1 MMENKKNIRQIAG
14 EEEIDLIQLVVSVFR
29 RKFLVL
35 GFFIVFCLAAFAYLK
50 VAVPI
55 YESDVTIMVDPIAD
69 SSAISDLLTSGATST
84 KIQTEVELLSSRRT
98 IEDALARLDLTKYEN
113 NEGVRYSDFEEP
125 LSARALEKSISV
137 SPVKDT
143 NIVKITVQNPSP
155 EFCAD
160 FANALAASYNN
171 LLTNIAK
178 DSASSSLAFVESQI
192 PLNQEEVR
200 RASQALADFQKEN
213 NIMQVTQEGQIALAS
228 YSYLKSRK
236 APLELE
242 IGEAE
247 SILLDLGV
255 KFDLGRLLADSKLS
269 SSLSDYKAAQD
280 EILKYDLISV
290 SVNAA
295 GRTNADLMTQSQAA
309 RYYTLS
315 QVTTEAER
323 SIALRIVELSGV
335 DVTKATTFSRAL
347 AQKITA
353 EAEIELIDAEMVSAE
368 GVLEKMPDIERQL
381 AELQSEVTVYETME
395 VSLLQMLHEAK
406 LLDASVVDNVTE
418 IDTAMVPEK
427 PVSPRKLLIM
437 AAAGMMGILCGAL
450 LAIVLEFSDKS
461 ISTVDELKNILPEDV
476 PFLGWI
482 PLLKNQGKSKQRYA
496 GSIVHRDP
504 SSFESE
510 RYKLIASNFTFGSEK
525 KSRVVSVCSTTKGEG
540 KTSIMA
546 NIAVSLTQNGYSVL
560 LVDGDLRLPSCEQY
574 FDLKAAKRGLVDVVL
589 GKAELDDVLV
599 YPIDK
604 LDSLMLLPCGTKPP
618 IPSMIYY
625 HENFA
630 KLLETLRTRFD
641 IILID
646 APPLEF
652 GSELMSLSK
661 VSGETLIV
669 ARAGIAS
676 GDVLADVIERF
687 QNAGTKVAGVCLNG
701 LIPNS
706 SVSLYNSYGYGYG
719 YGYGKGYGYG
729 YGYGYSYDNKKKK
742 KSADLIV
749 RRVSIFTSRKA
760 YYRKRYKLDNKLRMV
775 RNKTN
780 LKVPRKYKEESAPLT
795 PEGK

>member
-1 MMENKKNIRQIAG
+1 MENNNNLRQIAG

-29 RKFLVL
+29 RKFLVA
-35 GFFIVFCLAAFAYLK
+35 GFFIVFCLAAFSYLQ

-55 YESDVTIMVDPIAD
+55 YEADVSIMVTPISD
-69 SSAISDLLTSGATST
+69 SSALTDLLTSGTPST

-98 IEDALARLDLTKYEN
+98 IEDALGSLDLTKYVN
-113 NEGVRYSDFEEP
+113 AEGIRYSDFEKP
-125 LSARALEKSISV
+125 LTAQSIENSISV

-160 FANALAASYNN
+160 FANALAESYNT

-192 PLNQEEVR
+192 PINEEEVHK
-200 RASQALADFQKEN
+200 ASQALADFQKEN
-213 NIMQVTQEGQIALAS
+213 SIMQVTEEGQTALAT
-228 YSYLKSRK
+228 YSYLKSRR

-242 IGEAE
+242 IREADT
-247 SILLDLGV
+247 LLADLDV
-255 KFDLGRLLADSKLS
+255 KFDIARALADPKVS
-269 SSLSDYKAAQD
+269 SALSDYRAAQN
-280 EILKYDLISV
+280 EILKYDLITV
-290 SVNAA
+290 SLSAG
-295 GRTNADLMTQSQAA
+295 GRTGNNVMTQSQSA

-315 QVTTEAER
+315 QSATEAER
-323 SIALRIVELSGV
+323 AISLRIVELSGV
-335 DVTKATTFSRAL
+335 DVTKATSFSRAM

-353 EAEIELIDAEMVSAE
+353 ESEIELIEEEMVRASE
-368 GVLEKMPDIERQL
+368 TLEKMPDIERKL

-406 LLDASVVDNVTE
+406 LLNASVVDNVTE
-418 IDTAMVPEK
+418 IDKALIPEK

-437 AAAGMMGILCGAL
+437 AAAGLMGLLCGAL
-450 LAIVLEFSDKS
+450 LAILLEFSDRS
-461 ISTVDELKNILPEDV
+461 ISSVEDLKKILPEDV

-482 PLLKNQGKSKQRYA
+482 PLMKVQGKAKQRYR
-496 GSIVHRDP
+496 GSIVHKDP
-504 SSFESE
+504 SSYESE
-510 RYKLIASNFTFGSEK
+510 RYKLLASNFMFGSENR
-525 KSRVVSVCSTTKGEG
+525 SRVVSVCSTTKGEG

-546 NIAVSLTQNGYSVL
+546 NVAVSLTQNGYSVL

-574 FDLKAAKRGLVDVVL
+574 FDLKAAKQGLVDVVL
-589 GKAELDDVLV
+589 EKAELDDVLV
-599 YPIDK
+599 YPIDD
-604 LDSLMLLPCGTKPP
+604 LESLMLLPCGTRPP

-625 HENFA
+625 HENFR
-630 KLLETLRTRFD
+630 KILEELRSRFD

-661 VSGETLIV
+661 VTSETLIV

-676 GDVLADVIERF
+676 ADVLSDVIERF
-687 QNAGTKVAGVCLNG
+687 QNAGTKIAGVCLNG

-706 SVSLYNSYGYGYG
+706 SVSLYNNYGYGYG

-729 YGYGYSYDNKKKK
+729 YGYDKKKK
-742 KSADLIV
+742 KGSDLIV

-760 YYRKRYKLDNKLRMV
+760 YYRKRYKLDNRLRTV
-775 RNKTN
+775 KNRGN
-780 LKVPRKYKEESAPLT
+780 LRVPRRYRESVAPLT